1 MTVDAISRWI
11 IRALLPLFKQSPALP
26 NSSARARE
34 RERERVMVSREHKR
48 AAFHEKLQLLRSIT
62 HSHALNKTSIIMD
75 ASKYIEELKKKV
87 DKLNREISCTQNR
100 IDDNTLP
107 MVTVEALQ
115 KGFLINIS
123 SGKSYPGLLVSIL
136 EAFEKLGLSVVQAKA
151 TCTDTFRLEAVGGD
165 IQVAR
170 MDAQMVKQAVLQ
182 AIKTSTKSSD
192 PE

>member
-1 MTVDAISRWI
+1 MKPFRKHKPATLGGIHNSLQPRKNTNSQPLNSLFLCPLSHIAPTRKQLSLDA
-11 IRALLPLFKQSPALP
+11 
-26 NSSARARE
+26 
-34 RERERVMVSREHKR
+34 V
-48 AAFHEKLQLLRSIT
+48 AAFH
-62 HSHALNKTSIIMD
+62 LNKTSIIMD

-87 DKLNREISCTQNR
+87 DKLNREITCTQERVN
-100 IDDNTLP
+100 DSTLP

-115 KGFLINIS
+115 KGFLVNIS
-123 SGKSYPGLLVSIL
+123 LGKSYPGLLVSIL
-136 EAFEKLGLSVVQAKA
+136 EAFEKLGLSVVQARA
-151 TCTDTFRLEAVGGD
+151 TCTDTFHLEAVGGD